1 METERGK
8 EDEMN
13 TFLDENAISAQD
25 GMRENATVKAE
36 FENTCTNHDMHTE
49 KSVNG
54 GKVKEGF
61 HEGLNESPLPSSV
74 KEENKNQIDNISK
87 TVKKRCE
94 MKIEER
100 GLNSS
105 EKKEIGKKSFR
116 HVTRSEQGGE
126 HEKNVLSEDIKNGVD
141 SSGRSSE
148 ETVENNTEEFK
159 NCRKNKI
166 NRIYECRECGKTFKT
181 HSEKRKHVSEQHK
194 LYLCPYKDCLKTFKE
209 RALREKHVNSVHL
222 DIRIHQCYKCA
233 KMFKTESAF
242 KVHLYSVHTDAE
254 KKEQYICNI
263 CNKVFYQ
270 AGRLHTHK
278 SVHTGEKMFKCTV
291 EDCGKAFR

>member
-1 METERGK
+1 MEKETGNKDER
-8 EDEMN
+8 N
-13 TFLDENAISAQD
+13 TSLDETMLSVGIS
-25 GMRENATVKAE
+25 ENATVKVE
-36 FENTCTNHDMHTE
+36 FENTNHDMHTE

-61 HEGLNESPLPSSV
+61 HKGLNESPLPSSV
-74 KEENKNQIDNISK
+74 KEENKNQIDSISES
-87 TVKKRCE
+87 VKKRHT
-94 MKIEER
+94 IEVEKR
-100 GLNSS
+100 RLNSR
-105 EKKEIGKKSFR
+105 EEIGKKYVR
-116 HVTRSEQGGE
+116 QRKHVTGSKQDSEQ
-126 HEKNVLSEDIKNGVD
+126 EKNAPSEDIENSVD
-141 SSGRSSE
+141 DSDRSSE
-148 ETVENNTEEFK
+148 EIVENNTEEFK
-159 NCRKNKI
+159 ISSKNKI
-166 NRIYECRECGKTFKT
+166 NRIYECRECGKTFKS

-254 KKEQYICNI
+254 KKEQYVCNI

-270 AGRLHTHK
+270 PGRLHTHK

-291 EDCGKAFR
+291 EGCGKAFR